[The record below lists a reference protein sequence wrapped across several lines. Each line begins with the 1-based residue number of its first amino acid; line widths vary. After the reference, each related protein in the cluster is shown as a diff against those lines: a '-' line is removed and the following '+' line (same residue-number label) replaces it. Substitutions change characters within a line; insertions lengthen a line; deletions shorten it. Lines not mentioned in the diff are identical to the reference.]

1 MGKSITRKIIE
12 SHYIDGSMVAGEE
25 VAIRIDHTLTHDVT
39 GTQAY
44 LAFETLGIPRVRTEK
59 SVSYVDHNLLY
70 IDNKNPDDH
79 LYLQSI
85 AKKYGLYL
93 SRAGNG
99 ICHTVHLERFGI
111 PGKTLLGSDSH
122 TPTGGAI
129 GMLSIGA
136 GGLDVAMAMAG
147 EPYYMK
153 MPYVVN
159 VKLKGRLKGGVSAKD
174 VILEMLRRLTVKGGL
189 NKVFEYTGEGLKS
202 LDVFDRSTIA
212 NMGAELGATTSIF
225 PSDEEVHKFF
235 INQKREQDWVEL
247 YPDEDAS
254 YDQVI
259 EIDLDKLEPLVA
271 QPDMPD
277 NVTRVSELKNVKVNQ
292 VFIGSCTNA
301 SYKDFVKVAKIMEN
315 KVVHEDVSFSI
326 ALGSRQVF
334 SMLLR
339 DGIISKLVASGAR
352 VLECGCGP
360 CVGIGQAPSTGGIS
374 LRTSNRNFKGR
385 GGTLDA
391 HIYLASPEVAA
402 ATALT
407 GYITDPR
414 TIIAPEILENIESP
428 QEYIVDDR
436 MIIKPTETNEEV
448 QIIRG
453 PNIKPMPINDPMED
467 TIAAKVVAKRGDN
480 ITTDDI
486 IPANA
491 QFSALRSNIPAISQI
506 TFGRIDPDFYTR
518 AREYGKSIIV
528 GGENYGQG
536 SSREHAAIAPMYLGV
551 KAIITKSM
559 ARIHKNNLVN
569 HGVIPLLFANK
580 SDYDNI
586 EQGDELVIEDAIN
599 QIRSKKVKVLNKTK
613 NLSFE
618 TIADLTDREVEVIVA
633 GGKLRYVQ
641 TKNKVNTNE
650 TNERSC

>member
-1 MGKSITRKIIE
+1 MNKNITRKIIE
-12 SHYIDGSMVAGEE
+12 NHYISGSMTAGEE

-44 LAFETLGIPRVRTEK
+44 LAFETLDIPKVKTEK
-59 SVSYVDHNLLY
+59 SVSYIDHNLLY
-70 IDNKNPDDH
+70 ADNKNPDDH

-85 AKKYGLYL
+85 AKKYGIFL

-99 ICHTVHLERFGI
+99 ICHTVHFERFGI

-147 EPYYMK
+147 EPIYIK

-159 VKLKGRLKGGVSAKD
+159 VNLKGRLKGGVSAKD
-174 VILEMLRRLTVKGGL
+174 IILDMLRRLTVKGGL
-189 NKVFEYTGEGLKS
+189 GKVFEYTGEGLKY
-202 LDVFDRSTIA
+202 LNIFERSTIA

-235 INQKREQDWVEL
+235 INQKRESDWAML
-247 YPDEDAS
+247 YPDKYAE
-254 YDQVI
+254 YDDI
-259 EIDLDKLEPLVA
+259 MEIHLDTLEPMVA
-271 QPDMPD
+271 QPNMPD
-277 NVTRVSELKNVKVNQ
+277 NVVKASELKNVKVNQ

-301 SYKDFVKVAKIMEN
+301 SYTDFVKAAKIMEN
-315 KVVHEDVSFSI
+315 KVVNDNVSLSI
-326 ALGSRQVF
+326 APGSRQVF

-360 CVGIGQAPSTGGIS
+360 CVGIGQAPSTGGVS

-391 HIYLASPEVAA
+391 YLYLASPEVAA

-414 TIIAPEILENIESP
+414 TVINPIELEDIEEP
-428 QEYIVDDR
+428 KEYIIDDN
-436 MIIKPTETNEEV
+436 MIIKPIETNENV

-453 PNIKPMPINDPMED
+453 PNIKPMPINEQMEELLQARV
-467 TIAAKVVAKRGDN
+467 AAKWGDN

-491 QFSALRSNIPAISQI
+491 QFSALRSNIPAISEI
-506 TFGRIDPDFYTR
+506 TFGRIDPGFYLR
-518 AREYGKSIIV
+518 AREYGRSIIL

-551 KAIITKSM
+551 KAVIVKSM
-559 ARIHKNNLVN
+559 ARIHKNNLIN
-569 HGVIPLLFANK
+569 HGVIPLIFKNN

-586 EQGDELVIEDAIN
+586 NQGDELCIEDAIR
-599 QIRSKKVKVLNKTK
+599 QIKSKKIKVLNKT
-613 NLSFE
+613 NNITFE
-618 TIADLTDREVEVIVA
+618 TIVDLTDREVEIIIA
-633 GGKLRYVQ
+633 GGQLRFVQ
-641 TKNKVNTNE
+641 KKNKE
-650 TNERSC
+650 HKSIERL

>member
-1 MGKSITRKIIE
+1 MNKSITRKIIE
-12 SHYIDGSMVAGEE
+12 SHYVSGSMVAGEE
-25 VAIRIDHTLTHDVT
+25 VALRIDHTLTHDVT

-44 LAFETLGIPRVRTEK
+44 LAFETLDIPKVKTEK
-59 SVSYVDHNLLY
+59 SVSYIDHNLLY
-70 IDNKNPDDH
+70 MDNKNPDDH

-99 ICHTVHLERFGI
+99 ICHTVHFERFGI

-129 GMLSIGA
+129 GMLAIGA

-147 EPYYMK
+147 EPIFIK

-159 VKLKGRLKGGVSAKD
+159 VRLKSSFKGGVSAKD

-189 NKVFEYTGEGLKS
+189 GKVFEYTGEGLRQLS
-202 LDVFDRSTIA
+202 VFDRSTIA

-225 PSDEEVHKFF
+225 PSDEEVRRFF
-235 INQKREQDWVEL
+235 INQHREADWVEL
-247 YPDEDAS
+247 YPDEAAL
-254 YDQVI
+254 YDDVI
-259 EIDLDKLEPLVA
+259 EIDLDTLEPLVA

-277 NVTRVSELKNVKVNQ
+277 KVVKASELKNVKVNQ

-301 SYKDFVKVAKIMEN
+301 SYTDFVKVAKIMEN
-315 KVVHEDVSFSI
+315 KVVHEDVSLSI
-326 ALGSRQVF
+326 APGSRQVF

-360 CVGIGQAPSTGGIS
+360 CVGIGQAPNTGGVS

-391 HIYLASPEVAA
+391 YLYLASPEVAA

-407 GYITDPR
+407 GYITDPG
-414 TIIAPEILENIESP
+414 TVIDPELLLDIRQPE
-428 QEYIVDDR
+428 EYIIDDN
-436 MIIKPTETNEEV
+436 MIIKPPETDEKVE
-448 QIIRG
+448 IIRG
-453 PNIKPMPINDPMED
+453 PNIKPMPINDPIEELLE
-467 TIAAKVVAKRGDN
+467 ARVVAKHGDN

-491 QFSALRSNIPAISQI
+491 QFSALRSNIPAISEI
-506 TFGRIDPDFYTR
+506 TFGRIDPGFYIR

-551 KAIITKSM
+551 KAVIVKSM

-569 HGVIPLLFANK
+569 HGVIPLIFADS
-580 SDYDNI
+580 SDYNGI
-586 EQGDELVIEDAIN
+586 EQGDELCIENAVN
-599 QIRSKKVKVLNKTK
+599 QIKGKKITVRNKTK
-613 NLSFE
+613 NTCFE
-618 TIADLTDREVEVIVA
+618 TVVELTDREVEMIIA
-633 GGKLRYVQ
+633 GGQLRYVR
-641 TKNKVNTNE
+641 KKANLP
-650 TNERSC
+650 

>member
-1 MGKSITRKIIE
+1 MNKSITRKIIE
-12 SHYIDGSMVAGEE
+12 SHYVSGSMVAGEE
-25 VAIRIDHTLTHDVT
+25 VALRIDHTLTHDVT

-44 LAFETLGIPRVRTEK
+44 LAFETLDIPKVKTEK
-59 SVSYVDHNLLY
+59 SVSYIDHNLLY
-70 IDNKNPDDH
+70 TDNKNPDDH

-99 ICHTVHLERFGI
+99 ICHTVHFERFGI

-129 GMLSIGA
+129 GMLAIGA

-147 EPYYMK
+147 EPIFIK

-159 VKLKGRLKGGVSAKD
+159 VRLKGSFKGGVSAKD

-189 NKVFEYTGEGLKS
+189 GKVFEYTGEGLRQLS
-202 LDVFDRSTIA
+202 VFDRSTIA

-225 PSDEEVHKFF
+225 PSDEEVRRFF
-235 INQKREQDWVEL
+235 INQHREADWVEL
-247 YPDEDAS
+247 YPDEAAL
-254 YDQVI
+254 YDDVI
-259 EIDLDKLEPLVA
+259 EIDLDTLEPLVA

-277 NVTRVSELKNVKVNQ
+277 KVVKASELKNVKVNQ

-301 SYKDFVKVAKIMEN
+301 SYTDFVKVAKIMEN

-326 ALGSRQVF
+326 APGSRQVF

-360 CVGIGQAPSTGGIS
+360 CVGIGQAPNTGGVS

-391 HIYLASPEVAA
+391 YLYLASPEVAA

-407 GYITDPR
+407 GYITDPGTVIDPDLLLDIR
-414 TIIAPEILENIESP
+414 QPE
-428 QEYIVDDR
+428 EYIIDDN
-436 MIIKPTETNEEV
+436 MIIKPPETDEKVE
-448 QIIRG
+448 IIRG
-453 PNIKPMPINDPMED
+453 PNIKPMPINDPMEELLE
-467 TIAAKVVAKRGDN
+467 ARVVAKHGDN

-491 QFSALRSNIPAISQI
+491 QFSALRSNIPAISEI
-506 TFGRIDPDFYTR
+506 TFGRIDPGFHLR

-551 KAIITKSM
+551 KAVIVKSM

-569 HGVIPLLFANK
+569 HGVIPLIFADD
-580 SDYDNI
+580 SDYKGI
-586 EQGDELVIEDAIN
+586 EQGDELCIENAIN
-599 QIRSKKVKVLNKTK
+599 QVRTKKVTVRNNTK
-613 NLSFE
+613 NICFE
-618 TIADLTDREVEVIVA
+618 TIVDLTDREVEMIIA
-633 GGKLRYVQ
+633 GGQLRYVR
-641 TKNKVNTNE
+641 KKVKP
-650 TNERSC
+650 S

>member
-1 MGKSITRKIIE
+1 MKKNIARKIIE
-12 SHYIDGSMVAGEE
+12 SHYISGSMIAGEE
-25 VAIRIDHTLTHDVT
+25 VAIRIDQTLTHDVT

-44 LAFETLGIPRVRTEK
+44 LAFETLGIPKVKTEK
-59 SVSYVDHNLLY
+59 SVSYIDHNLLY
-70 IDNKNPDDH
+70 MDNKNPDDH

-85 AKKYGLYL
+85 AKKYAIYL

-99 ICHTVHLERFGI
+99 ICHTVHFERFGI

-147 EPYYMK
+147 EPIYIK

-159 VKLKGRLKGGVSAKD
+159 VNLTGRLKGGVSPKD

-189 NKVFEYTGEGLKS
+189 GKAFEYTGEGLKHLS
-202 LDVFDRSTIA
+202 VFDRSTIA
-212 NMGAELGATTSIF
+212 NMGAELGATTSVF

-235 INQKREQDWVEL
+235 IKQKREEDWMEL
-247 YPDEDAS
+247 YPDENAL
-254 YDQVI
+254 YDETI
-259 EIDLDKLEPLVA
+259 EIDLSSLEPLAA

-277 NVTRVSELKNVKVNQ
+277 KVVKASELNNIKVNQ

-301 SYKDFVKVAKIMEN
+301 SYKDFAKAAKIMEN
-315 KVVHEDVSFSI
+315 KVVHDDVSFCI
-326 ALGSRQVF
+326 APGSRQVF
-334 SMLLR
+334 GMLLR

-360 CVGIGQAPSTGGIS
+360 CVGIGQAPNTGGIS

-385 GGTLDA
+385 GGTLNA
-391 HIYLASPEVAA
+391 YIYLASPEVAA
-402 ATALT
+402 ATALK

-414 TIIAPEILENIESP
+414 TIIESSLLEGIEDP
-428 QEYIVDDR
+428 KEYIIEDN
-436 MIIKPTETNEEV
+436 MIIKPQEV
-448 QIIRG
+448 VDNIEIIRG
-453 PNIKPMPINDPMED
+453 PNIKPMPINEPMDEML
-467 TIAAKVVAKRGDN
+467 AAKVVAKRGDN

-491 QFSALRSNIPAISQI
+491 QFSALRSNIPAISEI
-506 TFGRIDPDFYTR
+506 TFGRMDPGFHLR
-518 AREYGKSIIV
+518 AKEYGKSIII

-551 KAIITKSM
+551 KAVIVKSM
-559 ARIHKNNLVN
+559 ARIHKSNLVN
-569 HGVIPLLFANK
+569 HGVLPLLFVN
-580 SDYDNI
+580 SNDYDNI
-586 EQGDELVIEDAIN
+586 DEGDELLIEDVKN
-599 QIRSKKVKVLNKTK
+599 QIAGKDISVINKTK
-613 NLSFE
+613 GISFR
-618 TIADLTDREVEVIVA
+618 TIADLTDREAELVIA
-633 GGKLRYVQ
+633 GGQLRLVLN
-641 TKNKVNTNE
+641 KNKYA
-650 TNERSC
+650 

>member
-1 MGKSITRKIIE
+1 MKKNIARKIIE
-12 SHYIDGSMVAGEE
+12 SHYISGSMIGGEE
-25 VAIRIDHTLTHDVT
+25 VAIRIDQTLTHDVT

-44 LAFETLGIPRVRTEK
+44 LAFETLGIPKVKTEK
-59 SVSYVDHNLLY
+59 SVSYIDHNLLY

-85 AKKYGLYL
+85 AKKYGIYL

-99 ICHTVHLERFGI
+99 ICHTVHFERFGI

-147 EPYYMK
+147 EPIYIK

-159 VKLKGRLKGGVSAKD
+159 VNLTGRLKGGVSPKD

-189 NKVFEYTGEGLKS
+189 GKAFEYTGEGLKHLS
-202 LDVFDRSTIA
+202 VFDRSTIA
-212 NMGAELGATTSIF
+212 NMGAELGATTSVF

-235 INQKREQDWVEL
+235 IKQKREEDWMEL
-247 YPDEDAS
+247 YPDENAL
-254 YDQVI
+254 YDETI
-259 EIDLDKLEPLVA
+259 EIDLSSLEPLAA

-277 NVTRVSELKNVKVNQ
+277 KVVKASELNNIKVNQ

-301 SYKDFVKVAKIMEN
+301 SYKDFAKAAKIMEN
-315 KVVHEDVSFSI
+315 KVVHDDVSFCI
-326 ALGSRQVF
+326 APGSRQVF
-334 SMLLR
+334 GMLLR

-360 CVGIGQAPSTGGIS
+360 CVGIGQAPNTGGIS

-391 HIYLASPEVAA
+391 YIYLASPEVAA
-402 ATALT
+402 AAALK

-414 TIIAPEILENIESP
+414 TIIESSLLDGIEDP
-428 QEYIVDDR
+428 KEYIIEDN
-436 MIIKPTETNEEV
+436 MIIKPQEV
-448 QIIRG
+448 VDNIEIIRG
-453 PNIKPMPINDPMED
+453 PNIKPMPINEPMDEML
-467 TIAAKVVAKRGDN
+467 AAKVVAKRGDN

-491 QFSALRSNIPAISQI
+491 QFSALRSNIPAISEI
-506 TFGRIDPDFYTR
+506 TFGRMDPGFHLR
-518 AREYGKSIIV
+518 AKEYGKSIII

-551 KAIITKSM
+551 KAVIVKSM
-559 ARIHKNNLVN
+559 ARIHKSNLVN
-569 HGVIPLLFANK
+569 HGVLPLLFVN
-580 SDYDNI
+580 SNDYDNI
-586 EQGDELVIEDAIN
+586 DEGDELLIEDVKN
-599 QIRSKKVKVLNKTK
+599 QIAGKDISVINKTK
-613 NLSFE
+613 GISFR
-618 TIADLTDREVEVIVA
+618 TIADLTDREAELVIA
-633 GGKLRYVQ
+633 GGQLRLVLN
-641 TKNKVNTNE
+641 KNKYA
-650 TNERSC
+650 

>member
-1 MGKSITRKIIE
+1 MNKSITRKIIE
-12 SHYIDGSMVAGEE
+12 SHYISGKMVAGEE
-25 VAIRIDHTLTHDVT
+25 IAIRIDHTLTHDVT

-44 LAFETLGIPRVRTEK
+44 LAFETLGIKRVKTEK
-59 SVSYVDHNLLY
+59 SVSYIDHNLLY
-70 IDNKNPDDH
+70 ADNKNPDDH

-85 AKKYGLYL
+85 AKKYGLFL

-99 ICHTVHLERFGI
+99 ICHTVHFERFGI

-147 EPYYMK
+147 EPIYIK
-153 MPYVVN
+153 MPYIVN
-159 VKLKGRLKGGVSAKD
+159 VNLKGSLRGGVSAKD
-174 VILEMLRRLTVKGGL
+174 IILEMLRRITVKGGIG
-189 NKVFEYTGEGLKS
+189 KVFEYTGEGLKHLS
-202 LDVFDRSTIA
+202 VFDRSTIA

-225 PSDEEVHKFF
+225 PSDEKVHQFF
-235 INQKREQDWVEL
+235 IHENREADWVEL
-247 YPDEDAS
+247 YSDKNAEYDE
-254 YDQVI
+254 VMEI
-259 EIDLDKLEPLVA
+259 ELDTLEPMVA

-277 NVTRVSELKNVKVNQ
+277 KVVKVSELKNVKVNQ

-301 SYKDFVKVAKIMEN
+301 SYTDFVKVARIMEN
-315 KVVHEDVSFSI
+315 KVVNEDVSFSI
-326 ALGSRQVF
+326 APGSRQIF

-360 CVGIGQAPSTGGIS
+360 CVGIGQAPNTGGIS

-391 HIYLASPEVAA
+391 YLYLASPEVAA

-414 TIIAPEILENIESP
+414 IVINPRLLENIEESK
-428 QEYIVDDR
+428 EYIIDDN
-436 MIIKPTETNEEV
+436 MIIQPIEAGENVE
-448 QIIRG
+448 IIRG
-453 PNIKPMPINDPMED
+453 PNIKPMPINDPMEELLQ
-467 TIAAKVVAKRGDN
+467 ARVVAKRGDN

-491 QFSALRSNIPAISQI
+491 QFSALRSNIPAISEI
-506 TFGRIDPDFYTR
+506 TFGRIDPDFYSR
-518 AREYGKSIIV
+518 AREYGRSIIV

-551 KAIITKSM
+551 KAVIVKSM

-569 HGVIPLLFANK
+569 HGVLPLIFANI
-580 SDYDNI
+580 SDFDNL
-586 EQGDELVIEDAIN
+586 EQGDNLCIEDAIN
-599 QIRSKKVKVLNKTK
+599 QIKTMRVRVLNKTK
-613 NLSFE
+613 NTFFN
-618 TIADLTDREVEVIVA
+618 TIVDLTDREVEIIIA
-633 GGKLRYVQ
+633 GGQLRFVQ
-641 TKNKVNTNE
+641 EKNKANNVE
-650 TNERSC
+650 

>member
-1 MGKSITRKIIE
+1 MKKNIARKIIE
-12 SHYIDGSMVAGEE
+12 SHYISGSMIGGEE
-25 VAIRIDHTLTHDVT
+25 VAIRIDQTLTHDVT

-44 LAFETLGIPRVRTEK
+44 LAFETLGIPKVKTEK
-59 SVSYVDHNLLY
+59 SVSYIDHNLLY

-85 AKKYGLYL
+85 AKKYGIYL

-99 ICHTVHLERFGI
+99 ICHTVHFERFGI

-147 EPYYMK
+147 EPIYIK

-159 VKLKGRLKGGVSAKD
+159 VNLTGRLKGGVSPKD

-189 NKVFEYTGEGLKS
+189 GKAFEYTGEGLKHLS
-202 LDVFDRSTIA
+202 VFDRSTIA
-212 NMGAELGATTSIF
+212 NMGAELGATTSVF

-235 INQKREQDWVEL
+235 IKQKREEDWMEL
-247 YPDEDAS
+247 YPDENAL
-254 YDQVI
+254 YDETI
-259 EIDLDKLEPLVA
+259 EIDLSSLEPLAA

-277 NVTRVSELKNVKVNQ
+277 KVVKASELNNIKVNQ

-301 SYKDFVKVAKIMEN
+301 SYKDFAKAAKIMEN
-315 KVVHEDVSFSI
+315 KVVHDDVSFCI
-326 ALGSRQVF
+326 APGSRQVF
-334 SMLLR
+334 GMLLR

-360 CVGIGQAPSTGGIS
+360 CVGIGQAPNTGGIS

-391 HIYLASPEVAA
+391 YIYLASPEVAA
-402 ATALT
+402 ATALK

-414 TIIAPEILENIESP
+414 TIIESSLLEGIEDP
-428 QEYIVDDR
+428 KEYIIEDN
-436 MIIKPTETNEEV
+436 MIIKPQEV
-448 QIIRG
+448 VDNIEIIRG
-453 PNIKPMPINDPMED
+453 PNIKPMPINEPMDEML
-467 TIAAKVVAKRGDN
+467 AAKVVAKRGDN

-491 QFSALRSNIPAISQI
+491 QFSALRSNIPAISEI
-506 TFGRIDPDFYTR
+506 TFGRMDPGFHLR
-518 AREYGKSIIV
+518 AKEYGKSIII

-551 KAIITKSM
+551 KAVIVKSM
-559 ARIHKNNLVN
+559 ARIHKSNLVN
-569 HGVIPLLFANK
+569 HGVLPLLFVN
-580 SDYDNI
+580 SNDYDNI
-586 EQGDELVIEDAIN
+586 DEGDELLIEDVKN
-599 QIRSKKVKVLNKTK
+599 QIAGKDISVINKTK
-613 NLSFE
+613 GISFR
-618 TIADLTDREVEVIVA
+618 TIADLTDREAELVIA
-633 GGKLRYVQ
+633 GGQLRLVLN
-641 TKNKVNTNE
+641 KNKYA
-650 TNERSC
+650 

>member
-1 MGKSITRKIIE
+1 MNKSITRKIIE
-12 SHYIDGSMVAGEE
+12 SHYVSGSMVAGEE
-25 VAIRIDHTLTHDVT
+25 VALRIDHTLTHDVT

-44 LAFETLGIPRVRTEK
+44 LAFETLGIPKVKTEK
-59 SVSYVDHNLLY
+59 SVSYIDHNLLY
-70 IDNKNPDDH
+70 TDNKNPDDH

-99 ICHTVHLERFGI
+99 ICHTVHFERFGI

-129 GMLSIGA
+129 GMLAIGA

-147 EPYYMK
+147 EPIFIK

-159 VKLKGRLKGGVSAKD
+159 VRLKGSFKGGVSAKD

-189 NKVFEYTGEGLKS
+189 GKVFEYTGEGLRQLS
-202 LDVFDRSTIA
+202 VFDRSTIA

-225 PSDEEVHKFF
+225 PSDEEVRRFF
-235 INQKREQDWVEL
+235 INQHREADWVEL
-247 YPDEDAS
+247 YPDEAAL
-254 YDQVI
+254 YDDVI
-259 EIDLDKLEPLVA
+259 EIDLDTLEPLVA

-277 NVTRVSELKNVKVNQ
+277 KVVKASELKNIKVNQ

-301 SYKDFVKVAKIMEN
+301 SYTDFVKVAKIMEN

-326 ALGSRQVF
+326 APGSRQVF

-360 CVGIGQAPSTGGIS
+360 CVGIGQAPNTGGVS

-391 HIYLASPEVAA
+391 YLYLASPEVAA

-407 GYITDPR
+407 GYITDPGTVIDPDLLLDIR
-414 TIIAPEILENIESP
+414 QPD
-428 QEYIVDDR
+428 EYIIDDN
-436 MIIKPTETNEEV
+436 MIIKPAETDEKVE
-448 QIIRG
+448 IIRG
-453 PNIKPMPINDPMED
+453 PNIKPMPINDPMEELLE
-467 TIAAKVVAKRGDN
+467 ARVVAKHGDN

-491 QFSALRSNIPAISQI
+491 QFSALRSNIPAISEI
-506 TFGRIDPDFYTR
+506 TFGRIDPGFHLR

-551 KAIITKSM
+551 KAVIVKSM

-569 HGVIPLLFANK
+569 HGVIPLIFADDG
-580 SDYDNI
+580 DYKGI
-586 EQGDELVIEDAIN
+586 EQGDELCIENAIN
-599 QIRSKKVKVLNKTK
+599 QVRTKKVKVRNNTK
-613 NLSFE
+613 NTCFE
-618 TIADLTDREVEVIVA
+618 TIVDLTDREVEMIIA
-633 GGKLRYVQ
+633 GGQLRYVR
-641 TKNKVNTNE
+641 KKVKP
-650 TNERSC
+650 S

>member
-1 MGKSITRKIIE
+1 MNKSITRKIIE
-12 SHYIDGSMVAGEE
+12 NHYISGSLVAGEE
-25 VAIRIDHTLTHDVT
+25 VAIKIDHTLTHDVT

-44 LAFETLGIPRVRTEK
+44 LAFETLGIPRVKTEK
-59 SVSYVDHNLLY
+59 SVSYIDHNLLY
-70 IDNKNPDDH
+70 ADNKNPDDH

-85 AKKYGLYL
+85 AKKYGIYL

-99 ICHTVHLERFGI
+99 ICHTVHFERFGI

-122 TPTGGAI
+122 TPTSGAI
-129 GMLSIGA
+129 GMLAIGA

-147 EPYYMK
+147 EPIYIK

-159 VKLKGRLKGGVSAKD
+159 VRLKGRLKGGVSAKD

-189 NKVFEYTGEGLKS
+189 GKVFEYTGEGLKH
-202 LDVFDRSTIA
+202 LNIFDRSTIA

-235 INQKREQDWVEL
+235 IRQKRESDWVEL
-247 YPDEDAS
+247 YPDEDAE
-254 YDQVI
+254 YDEVM
-259 EIDLDKLEPLVA
+259 EIDLDALEPLVA
-271 QPDMPD
+271 KPDMPD
-277 NVTRVSELKNVKVNQ
+277 NVVKASELKDVKVNQ

-301 SYKDFVKVAKIMEN
+301 SYTDFVKAAKIMEG
-315 KVVHEDVSFSI
+315 KVVHEDVSFCI
-326 ALGSRQVF
+326 APGSRQVF

-391 HIYLASPEVAA
+391 YLYLASPEVAA
-402 ATALT
+402 ATALA

-414 TIIAPEILENIESP
+414 TVIDASILESVGEP
-428 QEYIVDDR
+428 EEYIIDDN
-436 MIIKPTETNEEV
+436 MIIKPAEAFENVE
-448 QIIRG
+448 IIRG
-453 PNIKPMPINDPMED
+453 PNIKPMPINDPMEELL
-467 TIAAKVVAKRGDN
+467 AARVVAKRGDN

-491 QFSALRSNIPAISQI
+491 QFSALRSNIPAISEI
-506 TFGRIDPDFYTR
+506 TFGRIDPGFSQR
-518 AREYGKSIIV
+518 AKEYGKSIIV

-551 KAIITKSM
+551 KAVIAKSM

-569 HGVIPLLFANK
+569 HGVLPLIFSDK
-580 SDYDNI
+580 SDYESI
-586 EQGDELVIEDAIN
+586 EQGDELCIEDVIS
-599 QIRSKKVKVLNKTK
+599 QIRSKKVRVKNKTK
-613 NLSFE
+613 NIYFD
-618 TIADLTDREVEVIVA
+618 TIADLTDREAETIIA
-633 GGKLRYVQ
+633 GGQLRYVQ
-641 TKNKVNTNE
+641 RKNK
-650 TNERSC
+650 S

>member
-1 MGKSITRKIIE
+1 MMNKSITRKIIE
-12 SHYIDGSMVAGEE
+12 SHYISGRMVAGEE
-25 VAIRIDHTLTHDVT
+25 IAIKIDHTLTHDVT

-44 LAFETLGIPRVRTEK
+44 LAFETLDIPRVKTEK
-59 SVSYVDHNLLY
+59 SVSYIDHNLLY
-70 IDNKNPDDH
+70 ADNKNPDDH

-85 AKKYGLYL
+85 AKKYGLFL

-99 ICHTVHLERFGI
+99 ICHTVHFERFGI

-147 EPYYMK
+147 EPLYIK

-159 VKLKGRLKGGVSAKD
+159 VNLKGSLKGGVSAKD
-174 VILEMLRRLTVKGGL
+174 VILEMLRRLSVKGGIGR
-189 NKVFEYTGEGLKS
+189 VFEYTGEGLMH
-202 LDVFDRSTIA
+202 LNVFDRSTIA

-225 PSDEEVHKFF
+225 PSDEKVHQFF
-235 INQKREQDWVEL
+235 IHENREVDWVEL
-247 YPDEDAS
+247 YPDEDAE
-254 YDQVI
+254 YDEVM
-259 EIDLDKLEPLVA
+259 EINLDVLEPLVA

-277 NVTRVSELKNVKVNQ
+277 KVVKVSELKDIKVNQ

-301 SYKDFVKVAKIMEN
+301 SYTDFVKVAKIMGN
-315 KVVHEDVSFSI
+315 KVVNENVSLSI
-326 ALGSRQVF
+326 APGSRQIF

-339 DGIISKLVASGAR
+339 DGIISKLVSSGAR

-360 CVGIGQAPSTGGIS
+360 CVGIGQAPNTGGIS

-391 HIYLASPEVAA
+391 YLYLASPEVAA

-414 TIIAPEILENIESP
+414 TIIDPSLLENIEEP
-428 QEYIVDDR
+428 KKYIVDDN
-436 MIIKPTETNEEV
+436 MIIEPMENCEKVE
-448 QIIRG
+448 IIRG
-453 PNIKPMPINDPMED
+453 PNIKPMPIKEPLEELLQ
-467 TIAAKVVAKRGDN
+467 ARVVAKRGDN

-491 QFSALRSNIPAISQI
+491 QFSALRSNIPAISEI
-506 TFGRIDPDFYTR
+506 TFGRIDPGFHLR

-551 KAIITKSM
+551 KAVIVKSM

-569 HGVIPLLFANK
+569 HGVLPLIFANIN
-580 SDYDNI
+580 DYDDI
-586 EQGDELVIEDAIN
+586 EQSDELCIENAIS
-599 QIRSKKVKVLNKTK
+599 QVQEKKVKVLNKTK
-613 NLSFE
+613 NTFFM
-618 TIADLTDREVEVIVA
+618 TIVDLTDREVELIIA
-633 GGKLRYVQ
+633 GGQLRFVQ
-641 TKNKVNTNE
+641 SKNKVNNAE
-650 TNERSC
+650 

>member
-1 MGKSITRKIIE
+1 MKKNIARKIIE
-12 SHYIDGSMVAGEE
+12 SHYISGSMIGGEE
-25 VAIRIDHTLTHDVT
+25 VAIRIDQTLTHDVT

-44 LAFETLGIPRVRTEK
+44 LAFETLGIPKVKTEK
-59 SVSYVDHNLLY
+59 SVSYIDHNLLY

-85 AKKYGLYL
+85 AKKYGIYL

-99 ICHTVHLERFGI
+99 ICHTVHFERFGI

-147 EPYYMK
+147 EPIYIK

-159 VKLKGRLKGGVSAKD
+159 VNLTGRLKGGVSPKD

-189 NKVFEYTGEGLKS
+189 GKAFEYTGEGLKHLS
-202 LDVFDRSTIA
+202 VFDRSTIA
-212 NMGAELGATTSIF
+212 NMGAELGATTSVF

-235 INQKREQDWVEL
+235 IKQKREEDWMEL
-247 YPDEDAS
+247 YPDENAL
-254 YDQVI
+254 YDETI
-259 EIDLDKLEPLVA
+259 EIDLSSLEPLAA

-277 NVTRVSELKNVKVNQ
+277 KVVKASELNNIKVNQ

-301 SYKDFVKVAKIMEN
+301 SYKDFAKAAKIMEN
-315 KVVHEDVSFSI
+315 KVVHDDVSFCI
-326 ALGSRQVF
+326 APGSRQVF
-334 SMLLR
+334 GMLLR

-360 CVGIGQAPSTGGIS
+360 CVGIGQAPNTGGIS

-391 HIYLASPEVAA
+391 YIYLASPEVAA
-402 ATALT
+402 AAALK

-414 TIIAPEILENIESP
+414 TIIESSLLEGIEDP
-428 QEYIVDDR
+428 KEYIIEDN
-436 MIIKPTETNEEV
+436 MIIKPQEV
-448 QIIRG
+448 VDNIEIIRG
-453 PNIKPMPINDPMED
+453 PNIKPMPINEPMDEML
-467 TIAAKVVAKRGDN
+467 AAKVVAKRGDN

-491 QFSALRSNIPAISQI
+491 QFSALRSNIPAISEI
-506 TFGRIDPDFYTR
+506 TFGRMDPGFHLR
-518 AREYGKSIIV
+518 AKEYGKSIII

-551 KAIITKSM
+551 KAVIVKSM
-559 ARIHKNNLVN
+559 ARIHKSNLVN
-569 HGVIPLLFANK
+569 HGVLPLLFVN
-580 SDYDNI
+580 SNDYDNI
-586 EQGDELVIEDAIN
+586 DEGDELLIEDVKN
-599 QIRSKKVKVLNKTK
+599 QIAGKDISVINKTK
-613 NLSFE
+613 GISFR
-618 TIADLTDREVEVIVA
+618 TIADLTDREAELVIA
-633 GGKLRYVQ
+633 GGQLRLVLN
-641 TKNKVNTNE
+641 KNKYA
-650 TNERSC
+650 

>member
-1 MGKSITRKIIE
+1 MNKSITRKIIE
-12 SHYIDGSMVAGEE
+12 SHYVSGSMVAGEE
-25 VAIRIDHTLTHDVT
+25 VALRIDHTLTHDVT

-44 LAFETLGIPRVRTEK
+44 LAFETLGIPKVKTEK
-59 SVSYVDHNLLY
+59 SVSYIDHNLLY
-70 IDNKNPDDH
+70 TDNKNPDDH

-99 ICHTVHLERFGI
+99 ICHTVHFERFGI

-129 GMLSIGA
+129 GMLAIGA

-147 EPYYMK
+147 EPIFIK

-159 VKLKGRLKGGVSAKD
+159 VRLKGSFRGGVSAKD

-189 NKVFEYTGEGLKS
+189 GKVFEYTGEGLRQLS
-202 LDVFDRSTIA
+202 VFDRSTIA

-225 PSDEEVHKFF
+225 PSDEEVRRFF
-235 INQKREQDWVEL
+235 INQHREADWVEL
-247 YPDEDAS
+247 YPDEAAL
-254 YDQVI
+254 YDDVI
-259 EIDLDKLEPLVA
+259 EIDLDTLEPLVA

-277 NVTRVSELKNVKVNQ
+277 KVVKASELKNIKVNQ

-301 SYKDFVKVAKIMEN
+301 SYTDFVKVAKIMEN

-326 ALGSRQVF
+326 APGSRQVF

-360 CVGIGQAPSTGGIS
+360 CVGIGQAPNTGGVS

-391 HIYLASPEVAA
+391 YLYLASPEVAA

-407 GYITDPR
+407 GYITDPGTVIDQDLLLDIR
-414 TIIAPEILENIESP
+414 QPD
-428 QEYIVDDR
+428 EYIIDDN
-436 MIIKPTETNEEV
+436 MIIKPAEIDEKVE
-448 QIIRG
+448 IIRG
-453 PNIKPMPINDPMED
+453 PNIKPMPINDPMEELLE
-467 TIAAKVVAKRGDN
+467 ARVVAKHGDN

-491 QFSALRSNIPAISQI
+491 QFSALRSNIPAISEI
-506 TFGRIDPDFYTR
+506 TFGRIDPGFHLR

-551 KAIITKSM
+551 KAVIVKSM

-569 HGVIPLLFANK
+569 HGVIPLIFADDG
-580 SDYDNI
+580 DYKGI
-586 EQGDELVIEDAIN
+586 EQGDELCIENAIN
-599 QIRSKKVKVLNKTK
+599 QVRTKKVKVRNNTK
-613 NLSFE
+613 NTCFE
-618 TIADLTDREVEVIVA
+618 TIVDLTDREVEMIIA
-633 GGKLRYVQ
+633 GGQLRYVR
-641 TKNKVNTNE
+641 KKVKP
-650 TNERSC
+650 S